1 MSPLLKFW
9 CTSCYTFSSI
19 KWCKSISICI
29 LLNMGFYILL
39 PMYLFIL
46 LCHLP
51 CHWTYSECHSGQHW
65 TVVLWCLMAVWYWFS
80 IIYLTNNMEWDSW
93 RIVKWKKLQDN
104 KFSLMLRIPL
114 QSRKPGFHPWGGK
127 IPWRREWLL
136 TPVFLPGESYG
147 QRSLVGYSPGGRR
160 VRHEWLTNTH

>member
-114 QSRKPGFHPWGGK
+114 QSRKPGFHPWVG
-127 IPWRREWLL
+127 RS
-136 TPVFLPGESYG
+136 PGEG
-147 QRSLVGYSPGGRR
+147 NGYSLQYFCLENPMDRGAWWAIQSRGSQSQTW
-160 VRHEWLTNTH
+160 VAD